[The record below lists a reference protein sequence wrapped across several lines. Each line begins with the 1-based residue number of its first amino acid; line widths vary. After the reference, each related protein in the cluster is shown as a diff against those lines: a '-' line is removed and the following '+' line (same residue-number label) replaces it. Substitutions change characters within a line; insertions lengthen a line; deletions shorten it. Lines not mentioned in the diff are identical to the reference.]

1 MDLRPKRTQNTP
13 LCKAMANEPVLA
25 TLQYTTAKTARKV
38 SSSAAVCLIKHSV
51 LGSVSTKNVSV
62 KENPERS
69 KLKFMKSIAQ
79 SKKKE
84 V

>member
-1 MDLRPKRTQNTP
+1 M
-13 LCKAMANEPVLA
+13 
-25 TLQYTTAKTARKV
+25 TARKV

-51 LGSVSTKNVSV
+51 LGFVGTKNVSV

-79 SKKKE
+79 SKKK
-84 V
+84 